1 MTYSQAVEKI
11 NSLLKFGS
19 RPGLDR
25 IETLLDKMGRPQD
38 KTKFIH
44 VAGTNGKGSVVPS
57 CRACCA
63 RPDIKRACSYPRLS
77 LISANGYRLTG
88 R

>member
-44 VAGTNGKGSVVPS
+44 VAGTNGKGSVCTYPVG
-57 CRACCA
+57 RAA
-63 RPDIKRACSYPRLS
+63 R
-77 LISANGYRLTG
+77 G
-88 R
+88 RI